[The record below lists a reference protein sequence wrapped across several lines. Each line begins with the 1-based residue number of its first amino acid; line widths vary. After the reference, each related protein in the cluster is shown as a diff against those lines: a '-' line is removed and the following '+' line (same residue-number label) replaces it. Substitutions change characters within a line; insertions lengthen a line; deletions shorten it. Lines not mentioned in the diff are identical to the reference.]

1 MSVQEMRAGRPR
13 CARART
19 SRWARAAIWLSGMAA
34 AAAMAGA
41 YAPGASAAGAAAQEA
56 VKLLHR
62 GTPHDALYDV
72 AFDGA
77 RGVAVG
83 AFGAVLATADG
94 GGTWER
100 QLFPIGN
107 LALLSVAISGGKCLA
122 VGQTGIVFTA
132 DDCKTWKASVP
143 VTQSRLLAVGVNK
156 QGVAYA
162 VGAFGTLLR
171 SADWGKTWT
180 PVVVDWTA
188 HTEDGAEPHLYDVQ
202 VADDGSATVVGEF
215 ELILRSDAAGAQWK
229 ALHKGERSLFGLAV
243 VDDKRAYAVG
253 QSGAVLASADG
264 GATWR
269 SIATGT
275 AAILTG
281 VHATAQ
287 GQLMVSGIN
296 TVLASRDDGASWKR
310 VTSKFIGNG
319 WFQALAAAP
328 AAGGKPRLLA
338 VGSGGS
344 ILELEP

>member
-1 MSVQEMRAGRPR
+1 MRAGRPQP
-13 CARART
+13 ARGRAP
-19 SRWARAAIWLSGMAA
+19 RWARAAVWLSALTAA
-34 AAAMAGA
+34 MAMAGA
-41 YAPGASAAGAAAQEA
+41 YAPGASAAGASTQES
-56 VKLLHR
+56 VRLLHR

-83 AFGAVLATADG
+83 ALGTVLASNDG
-94 GGTWER
+94 GTTWER
-100 QLFPIGN
+100 QLFPIGH
-107 LALLSVAISGGKCLA
+107 LALLSVAVSGGKCLA

-132 DDCKTWKASVP
+132 DDCKTWKASAP
-143 VTQSRLLAVGVNK
+143 VTKSRLLAVGVNK

-171 SADWGKTWT
+171 SADWGRTWT
-180 PVVVDWTA
+180 ALTVDWTGY
-188 HTEDGAEPHLYDVQ
+188 TEDGAEPHLYDVH

-229 ALHKGERSLFGLAV
+229 ALHKGERSLFGLTV
-243 VDDKRAYAVG
+243 VDAKRAYAVG
-253 QSGAVLASADG
+253 QSGAVLTSEDG

-269 SIATGT
+269 TLPTGT
-275 AAILTG
+275 QAILTG
-281 VHATAQ
+281 VHASTP
-287 GQLMVSGIN
+287 GRLTVSGIN
-296 TVLASRDDGASWKR
+296 TVLTSKDDGASWQR

-319 WFQALAAAP
+319 WLQALAPAA
-328 AAGGKPRLLA
+328 AAGGKPRLVA